1 MAFADGTRSKQLFDE
16 LSDRLT
22 QEQEVNQEYAEQ
34 LSNEQD
40 TLFNYLIPVKAYD
53 EFLLPKINQ
62 INSKKQQIVTLLAAA
77 YNGGTSSCTF
87 SNSNVTSSIARPGTS
102 VDFTYNTVLTGKRA
116 EIREDVLG
124 VFQYPDIENYNLS
137 AANDYFNNTEYT
149 RITSLNI
156 GLGETLYHY
165 YDGNDAQGL
174 SAGST
179 LLGYYYTITNTTG
192 SCSTTKDSVNT
203 LESEILTLRN
213 QINDFIT
220 ANGNAL
226 NSLRKIKNEKN
237 LAVYNSVL
245 LKDSSDEAILILQ
258 DSITNL
264 SSNETLISNYEN
276 SL

>member
-1 MAFADGTRSKQLFDE
+1 MAFADGTRSKQVFDE
-16 LSDRLT
+16 FSDRLT
-22 QEQEVNQEYAEQ
+22 QEQGVNQEYAEQ

-40 TLFNYLIPVKAYD
+40 TLTTYLIPVKAYD
-53 EFLLPKINQ
+53 DYLLNKINQ
-62 INSKKQQIVTLLAAA
+62 INSKKQEIVNLLDAV

-87 SNSNVTSSIARPGTS
+87 ANTNVTSAIAVPGTS
-102 VDFTYNTVLTGKRA
+102 SPFTYNIVQTGRRA
-116 EIREDVLG
+116 EIREDVLAA
-124 VFQYPDIENYNLS
+124 FQYPDIENYNLS
-137 AANDYFNNTEYT
+137 AANDYFSNTAYT
-149 RITSLNI
+149 RVTSLNL

-165 YDGNDAQGL
+165 YDGSDAQGL

-192 SCSTTKDSVNT
+192 SCNTTKLSVNQ
-203 LESEILTLRN
+203 LESEIVGIRLD
-213 QINDFIT
+213 INNFIT

-245 LKDSSDEAILILQ
+245 LKDSSDEAVLILQ
-258 DSITNL
+258 DSVTNL
-264 SSNETLISNYEN
+264 SSNETIISNYEN